1 MQLRW
6 ILCVLTDPHKT
17 GGGRSC
23 LVPLGCIKAKPL
35 WSGTQSDHRYSTTH
49 FTGKPV
55 GIILNCRLCSAFPR
69 ALCNW
74 VSGYLSFQRD
84 QLFARSWG
92 LVDGAVV
99 PEDTASG
106 SLLCMHGVGWEE
118 QDSSFGTF
126 LYKYSLSKALSHT
139 YLPPSGSVF
148 WSPHRSGP
156 G

>member
-1 MQLRW
+1 MH
-6 ILCVLTDPHKT
+6 IFLCNCAEYCVCLQTLIKPVE
-17 GGGRSC
+17 GGVVWCCWDVSRQ
-23 LVPLGCIKAKPL
+23 KPL
-35 WSGTQSDHRYSTTH
+35 WSETQSDHRYSTTH

-69 ALCNW
+69 ALYKW

-106 SLLCMHGVGWEE
+106 SFLCTHGVGWEE
-118 QDSSFGTF
+118 QDSSFSTF

-139 YLPPSGSVF
+139 YLSPSGSVF
-148 WSPHRSGP
+148 
-156 G
+156 